1 MSEPTPDNRSDRLST
16 ITTVLIALVST
27 VIALGAARAATASG
41 DSTEAQH
48 NGVLAKINLERTV
61 GGAWAQIARNKRAF
75 DSYRFNLR
83 NYYSTFDYINQA
95 EANGS
100 SPEGTRL
107 RLEAQGQLEES
118 NLAYEFVD
126 DPYLLT
132 DEQGN
137 YSEFDVDTYL
147 SDQRQYASI
156 YQDVDYDDNFADA
169 ARLRTESLGLNLSLL
184 FWFVSLLFLTWA
196 ELTRSWL
203 RWVWLSAGL
212 LVAFGILVVYVL
224 SGLSSTLGLG

>member
-1 MSEPTPDNRSDRLST
+1 MSEPTPDKKSDRLST
-16 ITTVLIALVST
+16 VTTVLIALVST
-27 VIALGAARAATASG
+27 VIALVAARAATASG

-83 NYYSTFDYINQA
+83 NYYQTFDYINQA

-107 RLEAQGQLEES
+107 RLEAQGQLEAS
-118 NLAYEFVD
+118 NLAFEFVD
-126 DPYLLT
+126 TQYLLA
-132 DEQGN
+132 DDQGN

-147 SDQRQYASI
+147 NDQRQNASI

-184 FWFVSLLFLTWA
+184 FWFVSLLCLTWA

-203 RWVWLSAGL
+203 RWVWLGAGL
-212 LVAFGILVVYVL
+212 LVAFGILAIYL
-224 SGLSSTLGLG
+224 LTGLSSALGLG

>member
-1 MSEPTPDNRSDRLST
+1 MSEPTPDKKSDRLST
-16 ITTVLIALVST
+16 VTTVLIALVST
-27 VIALGAARAATASG
+27 VIALVAARAATASG

-83 NYYSTFDYINQA
+83 NYYQTFDYITEV
-95 EANGS
+95 EASGS

-126 DPYLLT
+126 NQYLLA
-132 DEQGN
+132 DDQGN

-147 SDQRQYASI
+147 NDQRQSASI

-203 RWVWLSAGL
+203 RWVWLGAGL
-212 LVAFGILVVYVL
+212 LVAFAILVIYL
-224 SGLSSTLGLG
+224 LTGLSAALG